1 MNEMFRGNLQCET
14 DGSGLQVPASALITR
29 SILEV
34 LTCLHSNKTPAIIL
48 LGNLSG
54 FDRGGKI
61 LKKRKLRRVLNLSF
75 VSQWSVL
82 EQSVPGAV

>member
-1 MNEMFRGNLQCET
+1 MNEMFRGSLQCET

-61 LKKRKLRRVLNLSF
+61 LKKKKLRRALK
-75 VSQWSVL
+75 
-82 EQSVPGAV
+82 P